1 MQKDSIYSPTALELF
16 ALPAISLLLL
26 SLKNSSLFY
35 QRFVSDTD
43 REIAVGVVNANIGY
57 INNETVNRSG
67 VFLFWVLVGAITYSL
82 LALTT
87 YIVKVYRSD
96 VPMLHH
102 TIFIS
107 PKTAAHTNEIR
118 ILRLII
124 RTVAAAMILALTVIN
139 VVIILPFLNM
149 LFGVGILGDAYLL
162 VIAAVLGVAF
172 DFFVF
177 IFLARLFVL
186 RRRVFSA

>member
-1 MQKDSIYSPTALELF
+1 MQKDKIYSPTALELF
-16 ALPAISLLLL
+16 ALPVLSLLVL

-57 INNETVNRSG
+57 INNETVNRTG
-67 VFLFWVLVGAITYSL
+67 VFLFWLFLGAIAYTIL
-82 LALTT
+82 GLIT
-87 YIVKVYRSD
+87 YITKVYRSD

-107 PKTAAHTNEIR
+107 SNTAAHTNEIR

-139 VVIILPFLNM
+139 VAFILPFLNM
-149 LFGVGILGDAYLL
+149 LFGVGILGDAYPL
-162 VIAAVLGVAF
+162 VVAAVLGAAF
-172 DFFVF
+172 DIFVF

-186 RRRVFSA
+186 RRRVFSE